1 MSNNTVTGI
10 VGDGILLNA
19 GGSGLA
25 NSNEVEIK
33 VRKNTV
39 CGSAAADIDAVGGFL
54 GIPAALAPNQGTGN
68 KLEGEISKNT
78 ATTVVVTNGV
88 AGNVAQVAQ
97 SKNVACQ

>member
-1 MSNNTVTGI
+1 M
-10 VGDGILLNA
+10 NA

-25 NSNEVEIK
+25 NTNDVDVT

-54 GIPAALAPNQGTGN
+54 GVPAVFPPNQGTGN

-78 ATTVVVTNGV
+78 ATTVVVNNGV
-88 AGNVAQVAQ
+88 AGNSAHVTQ
-97 SKNVACQ
+97 SKNVACP